1 MQDIVTLGELLRR
14 RAAAHPDRTAII
26 IRDERVSYAE
36 TNRRANRVANGLIAA
51 GLKPGARIALLDK
64 NDANYFELQFGCAK
78 AGMVLVPINWRL
90 APPEIAF
97 IIADATSEM
106 LFYGPDFAPV
116 IAAIKGGLGNIATV
130 PMGAGGRDGYEAWR
144 DRQSDTEPAER
155 GTPDDTVLQLYTSGT
170 TGRAKGVQLTARG
183 LQVSLPGFIDIGVC
197 HDDDIYLL
205 AMPFFHIGGSAM
217 AILAVAMGCPSVV
230 IRDLDPKGLLDAIAM
245 HRVSLMFVV
254 PAVILFMLNVP
265 SVAETDLSSLR
276 LILYGGSPIPVALLK
291 RAMAVFKSGFGQM
304 YGMTEAHGTI
314 TYLGAEDHDPDNTER
329 LKSCGRAIPD
339 VEMRVVDADGNA
351 VPDGTVGEVVCR
363 AAKVMKGYWNRP
375 EENARAIRDG
385 WFHSGDAGYRDRDG
399 YYFIYD
405 RVKDMIVSGG
415 ENIYPAEVE
424 NALYGHPAIQD
435 VAVIGVPDETWGET
449 VKACV
454 VLKPGASAT
463 ADELILFARQRI
475 GGFKLP
481 RSVDF
486 LAEIP
491 RNATGKFLKRALREP
506 YWKGRD
512 RQVN

>member
-1 MQDIVTLGELLRR
+1 MQDIVTLGELLREH
-14 RAAAHPDRTAII
+14 AAAHPDRDALIVGN
-26 IRDERVSYAE
+26 ERITYAE
-36 TNRRANRVANGLIAA
+36 TNRRANRVANGLLAA

-90 APPEIAF
+90 AAPEIAF
-97 IIADATSEM
+97 IVKDAESAM
-106 LFYGPDFAPV
+106 LLYGPEFAPV
-116 IAAIKGGLGNIATV
+116 VDAIKAELGNIPLV
-130 PMGAGGRDGYEAWR
+130 PLGVAGRDGYAAWR
-144 DRQSDTEPAER
+144 DRQSGTEPQTHA
-155 GTPDDTVLQLYTSGT
+155 TPDDTVLQLYTSGT
-170 TGRAKGVQLTARG
+170 TGRAKGVQLCARG
-183 LQVSLPGFIDIGVC
+183 LLVSMPGLRELGVGR
-197 HDDDIYLL
+197 DDDVYLL
-205 AMPFFHIGGSAM
+205 PMPFFHIGGSAM
-217 AILAVAMGCPSVV
+217 AIIAIATGCPAVV
-230 IRDLDPKGLLDAIAM
+230 IRDLDPKVLLEAIAT
-245 HRVSLMFVV
+245 HRATSMFLV

-265 SVAETDLSSLR
+265 SIGEIDLSSLR

-291 RAMAVFKSGFGQM
+291 RALSVFKCGFGQV

-314 TYLGAEDHDPDNTER
+314 TYLGPEDHDPDNAGR

-339 VEMRVVDADGNA
+339 VEMRVVDADDNE
-351 VPDGTVGEVVCR
+351 VPDGTVGEIVCR
-363 AAKVMKGYWNRP
+363 AVKVMSGYWKRP

-385 WFHSGDAGYRDRDG
+385 WFHSGDAGYRDADG
-399 YYFIYD
+399 YYYIHD

-435 VAVIGVPDETWGET
+435 VAVIGVPDDRWGET

-454 VLKPGASAT
+454 VLKPGATAT
-463 ADELILFARQRI
+463 ADDLIAFARTKI

-486 LAEIP
+486 MAELP

-506 YWKGRD
+506 YWQGRD

>member
-1 MQDIVTLGELLRR
+1 MQEITTLSALLREH
-14 RAAAHPDRTAII
+14 AAAHPDRDAII
-26 IRDERVSYAE
+26 IGNERISYRE
-36 TNRRANRVANGLIAA
+36 TDRRANRVANGLLAA

-97 IIADATSEM
+97 IVKDAASAM

-116 IAAIKGGLGNIATV
+116 VDAIKAELGNIPLV
-130 PMGAGGRDGYEAWR
+130 PLGVPGRDSFAAWR
-144 DRQSDTEPAER
+144 ERQSDVEPR
-155 GTPDDTVLQLYTSGT
+155 THTTPDDTVLQLYTSGT
-170 TGRAKGVQLTARG
+170 TGRAKGVQLCARG
-183 LQVSLPGFIDIGVC
+183 LLVSLPGFVEIGVC
-197 HDDDIYLL
+197 RDDDIYLL
-205 AMPFFHIGGSAM
+205 PMPFFHIGGSAM
-217 AILAVAMGCPSVV
+217 AILAIATGCPAVV
-230 IRDLDPKGLLDAIAM
+230 IRDLDPKVLLDAIAT
-245 HRVSLMFVV
+245 HRATIMFLV

-265 SVAETDLSSLR
+265 SIGDIDLSSLR
-276 LILYGGSPIPVALLK
+276 LILYGGSPIPVALLT
-291 RAMAVFKSGFGQM
+291 RAMAVFKCGFGQV

-314 TYLGAEDHDPDNTER
+314 TYLGAEDHDPDNATR

-339 VEMRVVDADGNA
+339 VEMRVVDADDRE
-351 VPDGTVGEVVCR
+351 VSDGTVGEIVCR
-363 AAKVMKGYWNRP
+363 AVKVMSGYWNRP
-375 EENARAIRDG
+375 EENTRAIRDG
-385 WFHSGDAGYRDRDG
+385 WFHTGDAGYRDADG
-399 YYFIYD
+399 YYYIHD

-435 VAVIGVPDETWGET
+435 VAVIGVPDDKWGET

-454 VLKPGASAT
+454 VLKPGAAAT
-463 ADELILFARQRI
+463 ADDLIAFVRQRI

-486 LAEIP
+486 MAELP
-491 RNATGKFLKRALREP
+491 RNATGKFLKRALRDP
-506 YWKGRD
+506 YWQGRE

>member
-1 MQDIVTLGELLRR
+1 MPDIVTLGELLRQ
-14 RAAAHPDRTAII
+14 RAAAHPDRIAII
-26 IRDERVSYAE
+26 IRDERVGYAE
-36 TNRRANRVANGLIAA
+36 INRRANRVANGLSAA
-51 GLKPGARIALLDK
+51 GLKAGARIALLDK
-64 NDANYFELQFGCAK
+64 NDTNYFELQFGCAK

-97 IIADATSEM
+97 IVKDAASEM
-106 LFYGPDFAPV
+106 LFYGPEFAPV
-116 IAAIKGGLGNIATV
+116 IAAIRGELGNIPLV
-130 PMGAGGRDGYEAWR
+130 PLGAGGRDGYEAWR
-144 DRQSDTEPAER
+144 DRQSDGELPAR
-155 GTPDDTVLQLYTSGT
+155 STPDDTVLQLYTSGT
-170 TGRAKGVQLTARG
+170 TGRAKGVQLNARG
-183 LQVSLPGFIDIGVC
+183 LLVSLPGFKNMGVC
-197 HDDDIYLL
+197 REDDVYLL
-205 AMPFFHIGGSAM
+205 AMPFFHIGGSAVAVM
-217 AILAVAMGCPSVV
+217 AVALGCPSVV
-230 IRDLDPKGLLDAIAM
+230 VRDIDPKALLDAVAT
-245 HRVSLMFVV
+245 HRVTSSFLV

-265 SVAETDLSSLR
+265 SVGDTDLSSLR

-291 RAMAVFKSGFGQM
+291 RAMAVFKCGFGQV

-314 TYLGAEDHDPDNTER
+314 TYLGAEDHDPGNTER

-339 VEMRVVDADGNA
+339 VEMKIVDADGNE

-363 AAKVMKGYWNRP
+363 AVKVMKGYWNRP

-385 WFHSGDAGYRDRDG
+385 WFHSGDAGYRDQDG

-435 VAVIGVPDETWGET
+435 VAVIGVPDDTWGET

-454 VLKPGASAT
+454 VLKQGANAT

-486 LAEIP
+486 MTEIP

-506 YWKGRD
+506 YWRDRD